1 MKKTCV
7 LLAPVLTVALTMSGR
22 LLAQGQGHE
31 AFGGIWKL
39 NTDRSDRAPADDV
52 GPESRGGGSGSGGF
66 PGGAPG
72 GGFPGG
78 TGGGRGGGF
87 PGGGFPSG
95 GSDGNRAQQQ
105 ANMTFMRSLLQP
117 SERLTIVVKD
127 ETFGITEADG
137 KRVTLETTNKKVSS
151 REQNGLVKLTR
162 RSRWDGASLVS
173 EIELDGGMKIRRRYE
188 LAAEGTQLRI
198 ATTMNGGGF
207 GGRARGGGNDG
218 KRTITHVYERPDLP

>member
-1 MKKTCV
+1 MKKTCL
-7 LLAPVLTVALTMSGR
+7 LLAPVLAVALTMSGR

-39 NTDRSDRAPADDV
+39 NTDRSDRAPTEDV

-78 TGGGRGGGF
+78 GGRGRGGGF
-87 PGGGFPSG
+87 PGGSFPSG
-95 GSDGNRAQQQ
+95 SDGDRAQQQ
-105 ANMTFMRSLLQP
+105 ATMTFMRSLLQP

-127 ETFGITEADG
+127 ETFGITDADG

-162 RSRWDGASLVS
+162 RTRWDGASLVS
-173 EIELDGGMKIRRRYE
+173 EIELEGGMKIRRRYE
-188 LAAEGTQLRI
+188 LAEEGTQLRI
-198 ATTMNGGGF
+198 ATTMDGGV

-218 KRTITHVYERPDLP
+218 KRTMTHVYERFVLP

>member
-1 MKKTCV
+1 MKKTCL
-7 LLAPVLTVALTMSGR
+7 LLAPVLAVALTMSGR

-39 NTDRSDRAPADDV
+39 NTDRSDRAPTEDV

-78 TGGGRGGGF
+78 GGRGRGGGF
-87 PGGGFPSG
+87 PGGSFPSG
-95 GSDGNRAQQQ
+95 SDGDRAQQQ
-105 ANMTFMRSLLQP
+105 ATMTFMRSLLQP

-127 ETFGITEADG
+127 ETFGITDADG

-173 EIELDGGMKIRRRYE
+173 EIELEGGMKIRRRYE
-188 LAAEGTQLRI
+188 LAEEGTQLRI
-198 ATTMNGGGF
+198 ATTMDGGV

-218 KRTITHVYERPDLP
+218 KRTMTHVYERFVLP